1 MLWIIDKFTPIRL
14 TEKEEESVDEALLGE
29 SAYI

>member
-1 MLWIIDKFTPIRL
+1 MLLIIDRFTPIRL
-14 TEKEEESVDEALLGE
+14 TEKEEESVDESILGE

>member
-1 MLWIIDKFTPIRL
+1 MLFIIDKLTPIRL
-14 TEKEEESVDEALLGE
+14 IEKEEESVDESLFGE